1 MKDLK
6 EDASIKGIPLPS
18 LSLYSLD
25 SLVDELN
32 WRNYDFLEDVDDWDL
47 RNEFDNRGLNCR
59 VCKGLDEEKE
69 RLEKLMHEAYI
80 MSIEVKPNLEKIR
93 DFVEKNFKI

>member
-1 MKDLK
+1 MN
-6 EDASIKGIPLPS
+6 S
-18 LSLYSLD
+18 LGAYSLD
-25 SLVDELN
+25 SLVGELKD
-32 WRNYDFLEDVDDWDL
+32 RGYDFLEEVDDGDL
-47 RNEFDNRGLNCR
+47 KDEFEDRGLDCR
-59 VCKGLDEEKE
+59 SCKGWIDEPLKKEKE